1 MANKRQIH
9 LVHRENLPTNHNDNN
24 DHFIP
29 SSSCRRV
36 RSGQA
41 SSIAKSKSQEKTT
54 TEKEHLYLHISLF
67 CFQTRR
73 LGNSFSLY
81 GGAPVRVVAIAK
93 AWGRGGLI
101 RDAGHCLD
109 GAAKEAA
116 VGGPLPEGP
125 PSPVVLHGPKGE
137 AGCRF
142 GRQAAAESL
151 DLLGDEGG
159 GGDVSVAEIA
169 DLLQG
174 LPGGWEGVHVQG
186 RQVDGGGGELFVGAL
201 IVRAQAVNPV
211 MKVLQVDLLIV
222 LGEGRT
228 GGGKWSGGN
237 KEGEKNRRRS
247 EGCYRIRREKR
258 CKVKRRGV

>member
-1 MANKRQIH
+1 MTIMIILFHPRPVDEFGRDKQAPSRRAKVKRKRQPKRNIC
-9 LVHRENLPTNHNDNN
+9 
-24 DHFIP
+24 IY
-29 SSSCRRV
+29 
-36 RSGQA
+36 
-41 SSIAKSKSQEKTT
+41 I
-54 TEKEHLYLHISLF
+54 YLFF
-67 CFQTRR
+67 CFRTRR
-73 LGNSFSLY
+73 LGNPFSLY
-81 GGAPVRVVAIAK
+81 GGAPVRVVAVAK

-142 GRQAAAESL
+142 GRQATAESL

-159 GGDVSVAEIA
+159 GGDVSVAEVA

-222 LGEGRT
+222 LEEGRT

-258 CKVKRRGV
+258 CKVKRRGVQS